1 MAYDKAEILKQA
13 KEAIEENELTTI
25 AEVLTYIP
33 CSESSLYET
42 EEWKSEVLGP
52 IKKAL
57 EVKKTSLKAKMK
69 KEWRKAD
76 SNPTLQIAAFKLIAD
91 DDEMARLSTS
101 INKNEH
107 TGKNGE
113 KLFPE
118 LTDEEVKKKIEEKLN
133 RYVK

>member
-13 KEAIEENELTTI
+13 KQAIEENELTTI